1 MDKGYECAYHYTE
14 GSIGNRKG
22 VTGLQSWIYPNLEKI
37 IFELQ
42 QKWDENNVPLKIEIE
57 DKRIKITHKT
67 PDQIGKLAQLKLS
80 SNLAFMFGYTGV
92 VERNG
97 QFLRFDEHSEY
108 LAPHEPKLFM
118 DYCRKNHIKEIR
130 NDEEVELMFQKFS
143 SLLDEKAELILK
155 EIISN
160 KSKLQTIGRLRKEK
174 EMIKKQKDMQINDLR
189 DRLDKNTIP
198 IKNFDECHDQMW
210 KIKGKVTLV
219 NLTETTNLENGE
231 KNQGINGHIE
241 DYSGKI
247 TIVAFDTH
255 AISLN
260 KLVTADKEYFVSKI
274 NDPNGITASFSNIGY
289 KIKIKKV

>member
-1 MDKGYECAYHYTE
+1 M
-14 GSIGNRKG
+14 
-22 VTGLQSWIYPNLEKI
+22 
-37 IFELQ
+37 
-42 QKWDENNVPLKIEIE
+42 
-57 DKRIKITHKT
+57 
-67 PDQIGKLAQLKLS
+67 
-80 SNLAFMFGYTGV
+80 
-92 VERNG
+92 VEQNG
-97 QFLRFDEHSEY
+97 QFLRFDEDSEY

-143 SLLDEKAELILK
+143 NLLDEKADSILK

-198 IKNFDECHDQMW
+198 IKIFDECHDQMW

-231 KNQGINGHIE
+231 KNQGINVHME

-274 NDPNGITASFSNIGY
+274 NDQNGITASINNNGY
-289 KIKIKKV
+289 KIKIEKV

>member
-80 SNLAFMFGYTGV
+80 PNLAFMFGYTGV

-143 SLLDEKAELILK
+143 NLLDEKADSILK

-174 EMIKKQKDMQINDLR
+174 EMIKKTKR
-189 DRLDKNTIP
+189 
-198 IKNFDECHDQMW
+198 
-210 KIKGKVTLV
+210 
-219 NLTETTNLENGE
+219 
-231 KNQGINGHIE
+231 
-241 DYSGKI
+241 Y
-247 TIVAFDTH
+247 A
-255 AISLN
+255 N
-260 KLVTADKEYFVSKI
+260 K
-274 NDPNGITASFSNIGY
+274 
-289 KIKIKKV
+289 